1 MAFTIIS
8 KNKEKTF
15 TDKELVNICSNDG
28 FDFKLDVDFDCMLT
42 VQYNPNENKCVV
54 LNQFGCDKFLFKGKP
69 IPAKLDVDKVC
80 KIMVD
85 GTDEFIMIK
94 MIGSSSSTVLQEEN
108 LTEADVKEIYGNDVN
123 AAA

>member
-54 LNQFGCDKFLFKGKP
+54 LNQFGCDRRDL
-69 IPAKLDVDKVC
+69 
-80 KIMVD
+80 
-85 GTDEFIMIK
+85 
-94 MIGSSSSTVLQEEN
+94 
-108 LTEADVKEIYGNDVN
+108 
-123 AAA
+123 